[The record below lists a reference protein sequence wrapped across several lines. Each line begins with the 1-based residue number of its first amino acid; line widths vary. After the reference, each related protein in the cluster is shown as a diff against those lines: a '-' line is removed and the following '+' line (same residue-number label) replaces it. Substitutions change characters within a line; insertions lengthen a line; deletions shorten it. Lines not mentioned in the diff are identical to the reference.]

1 MISVL
6 MQKTMKKNTLLLLLF
21 LMSTS
26 MLTAQMTWGWEP
38 IDHQGNRT
46 QTYPKVTAINPEIQA
61 MVDQVDTNNLY
72 NSIAWLQ
79 QFIREAYS
87 PEALLTQNW
96 LTDRYE
102 EYGLETSIHYFV
114 DEENNTLDAGNVI
127 AIQPGTQYPDEYIVV
142 SSHYDHQ
149 SGPGADDNAS
159 GTSGVIEV
167 ARILSQ
173 YSFKR
178 SILYIN
184 FNDEEYGCI
193 GSMGYVKEC
202 ASQDMNIL
210 GVFNLD
216 MIGWYPP
223 ELDTVKMHT
232 GHYHLTE
239 NLYDYYTSVANLY
252 LPETPTLRLSN
263 GLGNGDNYRFY
274 SYEYPALYLGDI
286 ENLYLHPCYHR
297 PCDTIGNGVNNF
309 MLAGAFTKAVLAATA
324 ELANG
329 ELPPQHFAA
338 TCDSSTIYLRWDVVE
353 GANSYRVFKDD
364 VLLTETNVN
373 HAEDHDA
380 NDGQMHEYWV
390 VEIKADG
397 TENNESNHDKMMAT
411 PALSLPF
418 SNDFNDDTIGFR
430 FWDNTWKRWLRSQ
443 DDYYLGSKIP
453 TQLNAGLFSIVET
466 DWFSIP
472 SDVSH
477 TTMSFDYFA
486 NAFFDYSKSDGRF
499 RIEVTTDRVRWRLL
513 DVLYSGYHVW
523 RHVEFSLDD
532 YIGQPF
538 VQVRILAED
547 VRDYNFNEIYG
558 IDNFTIDFSCVGIS
572 ETHYAPFT
580 SLEICPNP
588 TTSHVEIR
596 TDMDHAYLLCVYNLM
611 GVKVME
617 IKGFHDGNL
626 DLSALPAGVY
636 FIKATKGQKSIAK
649 RIVKE

>member
-1 MISVL
+1 
-6 MQKTMKKNTLLLLLF
+6 MKRITLLLLLF

-46 QTYPKVTAINPEIQA
+46 QTYPKVTTINPEIQA

-96 LTDRYE
+96 LIERYE
-102 EYGLETSIHYFV
+102 EYGLETSIHYFI
-114 DEENNTLDAGNVI
+114 DEENDTLDAGNVV

-142 SSHYDHQ
+142 SAHYDHQ

-159 GTSGVIEV
+159 GTSGVLEV

-184 FNDEEYGCI
+184 FNDEEYGCL
-193 GSMGYVKEC
+193 GSMGYVQDC
-202 ASQDMNIL
+202 ARQDMNIL

-223 ELDTVKMHT
+223 ELDTLKMYT
-232 GHYHLTE
+232 AYYHLTKS
-239 NLYDYYTSVANLY
+239 LYDYYTSVANLY

-263 GLGNGDNYRFY
+263 GLGNSDNKRFY
-274 SYEYPALYLGDI
+274 SYDYPALYLGDI

-309 MLAGAFTKAVLAATA
+309 TLAGAFTKAVLAATA
-324 ELANG
+324 ELADG

-338 TCDSSTIYLRWDVVE
+338 TCDSSTIYLRWDEVE

-364 VLLTETNVN
+364 VLLTETNLN
-373 HAEDHDA
+373 HAEDHDT
-380 NDGQMHEYWV
+380 NDGQMHEYYV
-390 VEIKADG
+390 VEIKSDG

-418 SNDFNDDTIGFR
+418 SNDFNNDTIGFR
-430 FWDNTWKRWLRSQ
+430 LWDNTWTRWLRGGQ
-443 DDYYLGSKIP
+443 NDYYLGSKAL
-453 TQLNAGLFSIVET
+453 TKYDGGLFSIAET

-472 SDVSH
+472 SDVH
-477 TTMSFDYFA
+477 NVTMSFDYYVTP
-486 NAFFDYSKSDGRF
+486 FFYYYSDSKTGRF
-499 RIEVTTDRVRWRLL
+499 RIELTTDRIRWHLL
-513 DVLYSGYHVW
+513 DVLCSSNPYWHY
-523 RHVEFSLDD
+523 VELSLND

-538 VQVRILAED
+538 VQIRFLAED
-547 VRDYNFNEIYG
+547 ERDLNYNELYG
-558 IDNFTIDFSCVGIS
+558 IDNFTIDFSGVGIS
-572 ETHYAPFT
+572 ETHYDPFT

-588 TTSHVEIR
+588 TTSQVEIR
-596 TDMDHAYLLCVYNLM
+596 TDMDQTYLLCIYNLM
-611 GVKVME
+611 GVKIME
-617 IKGFHDGNL
+617 INEFQDGNL

-649 RIVKE
+649 RIVKQ

>member
-1 MISVL
+1 
-6 MQKTMKKNTLLLLLF
+6 MKKNTLLLLLF

-26 MLTAQMTWGWEP
+26 LSTAQMTWGWEP

-96 LTDRYE
+96 LIERYE

-114 DEENNTLDAGNVI
+114 DEENNPLDAGNVI

-142 SSHYDHQ
+142 SAHYDHQ

-159 GTSGVIEV
+159 GTAGVLEV

-184 FNDEEYGCI
+184 FNDEEYGLI

-202 ASQDMNIL
+202 ALQDMNIL

-223 ELDTVKMHT
+223 ELDTVKMYT
-232 GHYHLTE
+232 GHYHLTK
-239 NLYDYYTSVANLY
+239 NLYDYYTTVANLY

-274 SYEYPALYLGDI
+274 SYDYPGLYLGDI
-286 ENLYLHPCYHR
+286 EYLNLHPCYHR

-309 MLAGAFTKAVLAATA
+309 TLAGAFTKAVVAATA
-324 ELANG
+324 ELADG

-338 TCDSSTIYLRWDVVE
+338 TCDSSTIFLRWDE
-353 GANSYRVFKDD
+353 AEAANSYRIFKDD

-380 NDGQMHEYWV
+380 NDGQMHEYYV
-390 VEIKADG
+390 IEIKTDG
-397 TENNESNHDKMMAT
+397 TENNESNHDKMMVT

-418 SNDFNDDTIGFR
+418 NNDFNDNTQGFR
-430 FWDNTWKRWLRSQ
+430 LWDNTWTRWLRSQ
-443 DDYYLGSKIP
+443 DDYYLGSKVP
-453 TQLNAGLFSIVET
+453 TQLNGGLFSIVET

-477 TTMSFDYFA
+477 ATMSFDYFA
-486 NAFFDYSKSDGRF
+486 NAFFDYSDSYGRF
-499 RIEVTTDRVRWRLL
+499 RIEVTTDHVRWRLL
-513 DVLYSGYHVW
+513 DVLFSGYHEW
-523 RHVEFSLDD
+523 RHVELSLDD

-538 VQVRILAED
+538 IQIRILAED
-547 VRDYNFNEIYG
+547 IRVYNFNEIYG
-558 IDNFTIDFSCVGIS
+558 IDNFTIDFSSVGVN
-572 ETHYAPFT
+572 ETPYDPFT

-588 TTSHVEIR
+588 TTSQVEIR

-611 GVKVME
+611 GITVME
-617 IKGFHDGNL
+617 NKGFHDGNL
-626 DLSALPAGVY
+626 DLSALPAGIY
-636 FIKATKGQKSIAK
+636 FIKATKGQKSISK